1 MSVGPETRVR
11 QVRQAIEQALC
22 SGRQAWVLQRHFD
35 VKQTEASLDVELDGH
50 TFTITVTE
58 ER

>member
-11 QVRQAIEQALC
+11 QVRQAIEQALT
-22 SGRQAWVLQRHFD
+22 STPHGWVVQRGYD
-35 VKQTEASLDVELDGH
+35 VERVQASLDVELDGH
-50 TFTITVTE
+50 TFTITVSE